1 MSEAYWSPVRLSFQI
16 ATISTIIVVLI
27 GIWIGFRMAR
37 SNHRFKI
44 VLDTIFLM
52 PMVLPPTVIGFFL
65 IKIFGKNSF
74 VGQAIEG
81 VFGHPIMFTWW
92 AGVIA
97 CFVVSFPL
105 MYQSSKAA
113 FEKAH
118 VNLEEAAADLG
129 ATRRQTF
136 FQVILPI
143 AKPFL
148 ISGAILAF
156 VRGLG
161 EFGATL
167 MFAGNIP
174 GRTQTIPTAIYFA
187 IDSGN
192 TTLSW
197 MLVVTTML
205 MSFSF
210 LAITQYLT
218 KKPSS
223 RYLS

>member
-1 MSEAYWSPVRLSFQI
+1 MNEAYWSPVRLSLQI
-16 ATISTIIVVLI
+16 ATISTILVVII
-27 GIWIGFRMAR
+27 GVWVGFRMAR

-44 VLDTIFLM
+44 ALDTIFLL

-74 VGQAIEG
+74 IGRG
-81 VFGHPIMFTWW
+81 VETIFGHPIMFTWW

-97 CFVVSFPL
+97 CLVVSFPL
-105 MYQSSKAA
+105 MYQSARAA

-118 VNLEEAAADLG
+118 VSLEEAAADLG
-129 ATRRQTF
+129 ATRFQIF
-136 FQVILPI
+136 FRVILPI

-148 ISGAILAF
+148 ISGAILSF

-174 GRTQTIPTAIYFA
+174 GRTQTVPTAIYFA

-192 TTLSW
+192 MTLAW
-197 MLVVTTML
+197 LLVGTTML
-205 MSFSF
+205 MSFTF
-210 LAITQYLT
+210 LAVTQYLT
-218 KKPSS
+218 KRPSS
-223 RYLS
+223 KH

>member
-1 MSEAYWSPVRLSFQI
+1 MAEAFWSPDRLSLQI
-16 ATISTIIVVLI
+16 ASLSTILVVII
-27 GIWIGFRMAR
+27 GVWIGFRMAR

-44 VLDTIFLM
+44 VLDTLFLL

-65 IKIFGKNSF
+65 IKIFGKNSWIG
-74 VGQAIEG
+74 VMVEG

-105 MYQSSKAA
+105 MYQSAKAA

-129 ATRRQTF
+129 ATRIQTF
-136 FQVILPI
+136 FRVILPI
-143 AKPFL
+143 ARPFL

-187 IDSGN
+187 IDGGN
-192 TTLSW
+192 TTLAW
-197 MLVVTTML
+197 LLVLTTML

-218 KKPSS
+218 KRKFGVV
-223 RYLS
+223 

>member
-1 MSEAYWSPVRLSFQI
+1 MAEAFWSPVRLSLQI
-16 ATISTIIVVLI
+16 ASLSTILVVII
-27 GIWIGFRMAR
+27 GVWIGFRMAR

-44 VLDTIFLM
+44 VLDTLFLL

-65 IKIFGKNSF
+65 IKIFGKNSWIG
-74 VGQAIEG
+74 VMVEG

-105 MYQSSKAA
+105 MYQSAK
-113 FEKAH
+113 
-118 VNLEEAAADLG
+118 ADLG
-129 ATRRQTF
+129 ATRIQTF
-136 FQVILPI
+136 FRVILPI
-143 AKPFL
+143 ARPFL

-187 IDSGN
+187 IDGGN
-192 TTLSW
+192 TTLAW
-197 MLVVTTML
+197 LLVLTTML

-218 KKPSS
+218 KRKFGVV
-223 RYLS
+223 